1 MLEYIAERVRKRI
14 AELSFVQIAGGLA
27 EPVVRDDS
35 GNARRFPVVRP
46 WPGAEVEPGDMLNMA
61 PNEGTGCL
69 AFVDATDDVRT
80 VRDLV
85 RWIDVEG
92 LFRVVVW
99 YDERQVIHG
108 DGSDTARA
116 LANEIVKAVHK
127 ADFSGEGVTGRARF
141 MSSTNDPGVVWS
153 RYGMGVDDR
162 ALFMHPYRTF
172 AVTFKFQG
180 RYSPSCFC
188 PHIINAAVC

>member
-1 MLEYIAERVRKRI
+1 
-14 AELSFVQIAGGLA
+14 
-27 EPVVRDDS
+27 
-35 GNARRFPVVRP
+35 
-46 WPGAEVEPGDMLNMA
+46 
-61 PNEGTGCL
+61 
-69 AFVDATDDVRT
+69 
-80 VRDLV
+80 
-85 RWIDVEG
+85 
-92 LFRVVVW
+92 
-99 YDERQVIHG
+99 VIHG

-116 LANEIVKAVHK
+116 LANEITKVVHR

-141 MSSTNDPGVVWS
+141 MSSTNDPNAVWS